1 MPSWYRQVADTPDR
15 LAAPSRDVKEHELP
29 GKESDME
36 TATKDAPVQDDAKPT
51 DEQPS
56 DAGKVAGEG
65 NTPVGRRRLTLG
77 IVALLGVALIAAVV
91 TLSILL
97 AQKSD
102 RVDEMNAAT
111 ADATKA
117 QNVAL
122 DYAVKAASMDYKD
135 LGSWDKRLVEGT
147 SPELT
152 AKLTDA
158 AKSMEQVITPLQWTS
173 SASPIA
179 AQLKSHNGSVYIVT
193 AFVSV
198 MTKNAQAPDGVQS
211 TATYTVTLDKS
222 KNWLITD
229 VGGVDA
235 PLGQK

>member
-1 MPSWYRQVADTPDR
+1 
-15 LAAPSRDVKEHELP
+15 
-29 GKESDME
+29 ME
-36 TATKDAPVQDDAKPT
+36 TATKDAPVQDDPQPT
-51 DEQPS
+51 DELKS
-56 DAGKVAGEG
+56 DDSKVASEE
-65 NTPVGRRRLTLG
+65 NAPAGRRRRLALG
-77 IVALLGVALIAAVV
+77 TVALLGVALIAAVV

-152 AKLTDA
+152 AKLSDA

-179 AQLKSHNGSVYIVT
+179 AQLKSHNGSVYVVT

>member
-1 MPSWYRQVADTPDR
+1 
-15 LAAPSRDVKEHELP
+15 
-29 GKESDME
+29 ME